1 MGAKGETPPAGH
13 AAIEAPVAAPGP
25 HIGPEGDRE
34 DEHTTA
40 ILNIAS
46 LESERLQAAA
56 YVTVLA
62 GSRVGEMIKVTE
74 ALSVGRA
81 KAAGLRVTDKGVSRA
96 HLRLVPESKGVMLYD
111 LDSRNGT
118 FVNGKRVAVRLLEDG
133 DKIQVGEA
141 AILKFAYA
149 DVLEES
155 FQQRM
160 YDAAVRDPLT
170 KLFNRRHLE
179 KHLELELAFAARH
192 NTPLC
197 VLMMDIDHFKAVNDT
212 YGHGVGDAVLHR
224 FAELLASGIRNEDL
238 AARYGGEEFVL
249 VCRGIRGRVGAA
261 VGDRLRQALEA
272 TTLVEEKPRLQVTMS
287 VGVAAVP
294 DGRYGDHQALLEAA
308 DKALYRAKERGR
320 NRVELA

>member
-1 MGAKGETPPAGH
+1 MGVKDETPRAGH
-13 AAIEAPVAAPGP
+13 VAIDGPG
-25 HIGPEGDRE
+25 GEGG

-46 LESERLQAAA
+46 LESDRLQAAA

-62 GSRVGEMIKVTE
+62 GSRVGEMLKLTE
-74 ALSVGRA
+74 EVSIGRGESNA
-81 KAAGLRVTDKGVSRA
+81 FRVTDKGISRS

-111 LDSRNGT
+111 LDSSNGT
-118 FVNGKRVAVRLLEDG
+118 FVNGKRVGARLLEDG
-133 DKIQVGEA
+133 DKIQLGET
-141 AILKFAYA
+141 AILKFSYA

-179 KHLELELAFAARH
+179 KHLEQELAFASRH
-192 NTPLC
+192 STPLC
-197 VLMMDIDHFKAVNDT
+197 VMMMDLDHFKAINDDH
-212 YGHGVGDAVLHR
+212 GHGVGDAVLCG
-224 FAELLASGIRNEDL
+224 FAELLESGIRNEDL

-261 VGDRLRQALEA
+261 VGERLRKTLEQSS
-272 TTLVEEKPRLQVTMS
+272 LVADKPNLRVTMS

-294 DGRYGDHQALLEAA
+294 DGRYEDPAALLEAA
-308 DKALYRAKERGR
+308 DKALYQAKQGGR
-320 NRVELA
+320 NQVELA